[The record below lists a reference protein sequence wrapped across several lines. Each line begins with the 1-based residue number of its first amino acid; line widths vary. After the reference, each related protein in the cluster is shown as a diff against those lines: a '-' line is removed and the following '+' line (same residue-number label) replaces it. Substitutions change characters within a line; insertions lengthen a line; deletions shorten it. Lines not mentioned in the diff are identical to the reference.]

1 MKASYPFGPHFS
13 LRKLCLMALLAG
25 LVIAHPVAAQ
35 KKIYILT
42 DLEGISGV
50 FKFAQTREK
59 GTPLNIEACEYF
71 MDDLSAVVRGLRA
84 GGAGEILVVDGHGNQ
99 CVIPHMMEPGV
110 RYVTGVPRPSAMW
123 GLDSSFAGMVQFG
136 AHAMMGTPD
145 GVLNHTQSS
154 RSENRYWYN
163 GEECGELVQCAL
175 IAGYYNVPTI
185 LVTGDEA
192 TCREAVHFFGEH
204 CVTVA
209 VKDGI
214 AREAAVLY
222 PFEETRKAL
231 YEGAKKSMEALSECK
246 PYKMDM
252 PIKGKLQYLDLRS
265 HTKKPKLITREAV
278 FQDPRN
284 IVKF

>member
-1 MKASYPFGPHFS
+1 MKSFSVFKVRFS
-13 LRKLCLMALLAG
+13 LRQLAVLVLLTG
-25 LVIAHPVAAQ
+25 LIFANPVTAQ

-50 FKFAQTREK
+50 FKFGQTREK
-59 GTPLNIEACEYF
+59 DSPQNIQACEYF
-71 MDDLSAVVRGLRA
+71 MDDLSAVIRGLRD
-84 GGAGEILVVDGHGNQ
+84 GGATEILVLDGHGNQ

-110 RYVTGVPRPSAMW
+110 KYVTGVPRPGAMW
-123 GLDSSFAGMVQFG
+123 GLDDSFAGMVQLG

-163 GEECGELVQCAL
+163 GVECGELVQCGL
-175 IAGYYNVPTI
+175 IAGYYEVPTI
-185 LVTGDEA
+185 LVTGDVA
-192 TCREAVHFFGEH
+192 TCREAEHFFGKT

-209 VKDGI
+209 VKEGI
-214 AREAAVLY
+214 AREAAKLY
-222 PFEETRKAL
+222 PFKETRKAL
-231 YEGAKKSMEALSECK
+231 YKGAKESMKVLSQCT

-252 PIKGKLQYLDLRS
+252 PIKGKLQYLDLKS
-265 HTKKPKLITREAV
+265 DPENPGIITREAV
-278 FQDPRN
+278 FQDARN